1 MLKLIN
7 ALLEPLRAAAA
18 RRRERR
24 IRLDRATQ
32 NARLMH
38 VGGTVRR
45 V

>member
-1 MLKLIN
+1 MKQLIARLFGQILA
-7 ALLEPLRAAAA
+7 ALD

-24 IRLDRATQ
+24 SRAARATQ